1 MEELKPQP
9 RTLGELQLFRVLQR
23 ANLLSYYQTF
33 VEQGGDD
40 VHQLCDAE
48 QEEFL
53 EIMALV
59 GMASKPLHVRR
70 LQKALQ
76 EWVHNPSVFS
86 QVLPAFACASIPI
99 SKISNL
105 TTATATEALNLGPT
119 FGPNQATIGSASAG
133 ASMRVVGENN
143 KSVSST
149 TTTTTGKQQLA
160 PNPGVT
166 AIGVASSNAKQCL
179 PSVSGSV
186 SCTVRNTPA
195 SVASN
200 ACRINNSNN
209 SSSSS
214 SSLGIITSTIANTG
228 CGSGSNGGGTSSGRE
243 NGLTHGSMRAAWP
256 GDVADTG
263 VCGVGGGNVAGAMD
277 DGTLSAGSSG
287 DGDGPGGEL
296 DPETRR
302 IITECSAQALGPTHR
317 PLERAE
323 VQEVLRTNKKM
334 AAHMGHIFEM
344 DEGDE
349 RREDEIRKFSAIYG
363 RFDSRR
369 KDGKQLTQHELSVN
383 EAACQL
389 CLLDM
394 SLLTRRDELFP
405 LARQVVRESG
415 YKYSQRY
422 SSRVRPVEGPVCKR
436 PHIEGG
442 VIPASC
448 RETAT
453 SRTLQAQITKLKRQP
468 YGHRGGGDQWG
479 EEWERRPHASCVQD
493 RMVEVQEALRA
504 IPLKQ
509 DGLKQRM
516 HEAQDKQDLS
526 SAHSFQAELEQVTM
540 EQLSLIQEQTD
551 LIKKQRRSDRY
562 FQAKAHQ
569 HGTASDDD
577 GEDYGDT
584 DSSADEM
591 RHEPPG
597 CGGCG
602 GAGDAPSPRHN
613 GPPDPREPSQGPTG
627 VQPPSWK
634 HSLATDETRPYT
646 RHQLTEQPLKQEPA
660 WSDTEEG
667 GRSSTGRGSQT
678 EQEEWETQVK
688 EEQRNSC

>member
-1 MEELKPQP
+1 MEELAPQP

-76 EWVHNPSVFS
+76 EWVNNPSVFS

-99 SKISNL
+99 SKISNI
-105 TTATATEALNLGPT
+105 TTATATEGLNLGPK
-119 FGPNQATIGSASAG
+119 QATTGSASAG
-133 ASMRVVGENN
+133 ASTRVVVENH

-149 TTTTTGKQQLA
+149 TTTTTTGKQHLA

-166 AIGVASSNAKQCL
+166 AMGVASSNAKQCL

-186 SCTVRNTPA
+186 SCTARNTPA

-200 ACRINNSNN
+200 ACRVNSNSG

-228 CGSGSNGGGTSSGRE
+228 CGSGSNGGGNSFGRE
-243 NGLTHGSMRAAWP
+243 NGLTHGSTRAAWP

-263 VCGVGGGNVAGAMD
+263 VCGVGGGNAAGATD
-277 DGTLSAGSSG
+277 DGALSAGSSG

-302 IITECSAQALGPTHR
+302 IITECSAQALGPAHR

-323 VQEVLRTNKKM
+323 VQEVLRANKKM

-344 DEGDE
+344 DDGDE

-436 PHIEGG
+436 PRIEAG

-448 RETAT
+448 QETST
-453 SRTLQAQITKLKRQP
+453 SRTLQAQITKLKR
-468 YGHRGGGDQWG
+468 
-479 EEWERRPHASCVQD
+479 QD

-562 FQAKAHQ
+562 FQAKARS

-584 DSSADEM
+584 DSSGDEM

-602 GAGDAPSPRHN
+602 DAGDAPSPRHN
-613 GPPDPREPSQGPTG
+613 GPPDPHEPSQGPTG

-634 HSLATDETRPYT
+634 HSLAADEPRPRT
-646 RHQLTEQPLKQEPA
+646 RHQLTGQPLKQEPA

-667 GRSSTGRGSQT
+667 GGSSTGRGSQT

>member
-119 FGPNQATIGSASAG
+119 FGPKQATIASASAG

-166 AIGVASSNAKQCL
+166 AMGVASSNAKQCL

-186 SCTVRNTPA
+186 SCT
-195 SVASN
+195 
-200 ACRINNSNN
+200 
-209 SSSSS
+209 
-214 SSLGIITSTIANTG
+214 
-228 CGSGSNGGGTSSGRE
+228 
-243 NGLTHGSMRAAWP
+243 
-256 GDVADTG
+256 
-263 VCGVGGGNVAGAMD
+263 
-277 DGTLSAGSSG
+277 
-287 DGDGPGGEL
+287 L

-422 SSRVRPVEGPVCKR
+422 S
-436 PHIEGG
+436 
-442 VIPASC
+442 
-448 RETAT
+448 
-453 SRTLQAQITKLKRQP
+453 
-468 YGHRGGGDQWG
+468 RGGGDQWG

-562 FQAKAHQ
+562 FQAKARS

-591 RHEPPG
+591 CHEPLG

-613 GPPDPREPSQGPTG
+613 GPPDLREPSQGPTG

-634 HSLATDETRPYT
+634 HSLATDETRPRT

>member
-1 MEELKPQP
+1 MEELAPQP

-76 EWVHNPSVFS
+76 EWVNNPSVFS

-99 SKISNL
+99 SKISNI
-105 TTATATEALNLGPT
+105 TTATATEGLNLGPK
-119 FGPNQATIGSASAG
+119 QATTGSASAG
-133 ASMRVVGENN
+133 ASTRVVVENH

-149 TTTTTGKQQLA
+149 TTTTGKQHLA

-166 AIGVASSNAKQCL
+166 AMGVASSNAKQCL

-200 ACRINNSNN
+200 ACRVNSN
-209 SSSSS
+209 SGSSSS

-228 CGSGSNGGGTSSGRE
+228 CGSGSNGGGNSFGRE
-243 NGLTHGSMRAAWP
+243 NGLTHGSTRAAWP

-263 VCGVGGGNVAGAMD
+263 VCGVGGGNAAGATD
-277 DGTLSAGSSG
+277 DGALSAGSSG

-302 IITECSAQALGPTHR
+302 IITECSAQALGPAHR

-323 VQEVLRTNKKM
+323 VQEVLRANKKM

-344 DEGDE
+344 DDGDE

-436 PHIEGG
+436 PRIEAG

-448 RETAT
+448 QETST
-453 SRTLQAQITKLKRQP
+453 SRTLQAQITKLKR
-468 YGHRGGGDQWG
+468 
-479 EEWERRPHASCVQD
+479 QD

-562 FQAKAHQ
+562 FQAKARS

-602 GAGDAPSPRHN
+602 DAGDAPSPRHN
-613 GPPDPREPSQGPTG
+613 GPPDPHEPSQGPTG
-627 VQPPSWK
+627 VHPPSWK
-634 HSLATDETRPYT
+634 HSLAADEPRPRT
-646 RHQLTEQPLKQEPA
+646 RHQLTGQPLKQEPA

-667 GRSSTGRGSQT
+667 GGSSTGRGSQT